1 MATTRSNQRRL
12 ALSLYLNYL
21 VHGIGLIILTQNMQ
35 SLEKFWNVPLATV
48 SYVVSGIGIGRL
60 LSYFLFGYL
69 SDRFGRKQLI
79 SLGILSYM
87 IFFIGIP
94 FTHSI
99 QVAYLLTILA
109 GVANSALDSG
119 TYPTFMEMGGNSDAS
134 SVFIKAFVAV
144 GEFILPLFIVFLD
157 IHALWYGWSFMIVA
171 VILLFN
177 FFLLAGTKFPA
188 QNSEQPAELEE
199 QQPVSKARRI
209 AATIALSIYGY
220 TTMALMILFTQW
232 ISLFATKELGYSGLA
247 AHALLSLY
255 STGSI
260 TGVLVIFTLL
270 KFNVSK
276 NKILVAMNVLSLL
289 ALLVVIHASVVWVTS
304 LAAFIFGFSAAGGVL
319 QVALNL
325 LLQMFPKHK
334 GVITGLYFMFGS
346 VAAFTIPLV
355 TGMLSKINLY
365 AVMNFDVLVGALG
378 AALVIVTA
386 LLLETS
392 KVASFLRQT
401 VNRRLPTNIK

>member
-1 MATTRSNQRRL
+1 
-12 ALSLYLNYL
+12 
-21 VHGIGLIILTQNMQ
+21 
-35 SLEKFWNVPLATV
+35 
-48 SYVVSGIGIGRL
+48 
-60 LSYFLFGYL
+60 
-69 SDRFGRKQLI
+69 
-79 SLGILSYM
+79 
-87 IFFIGIP
+87 
-94 FTHSI
+94 
-99 QVAYLLTILA
+99 
-109 GVANSALDSG
+109 
-119 TYPTFMEMGGNSDAS
+119 MEMGGNSDAS

-260 TGVLVIFTLL
+260 TGGVLVIFTLL

-378 AALVIVTA
+378 GAALVIVTA